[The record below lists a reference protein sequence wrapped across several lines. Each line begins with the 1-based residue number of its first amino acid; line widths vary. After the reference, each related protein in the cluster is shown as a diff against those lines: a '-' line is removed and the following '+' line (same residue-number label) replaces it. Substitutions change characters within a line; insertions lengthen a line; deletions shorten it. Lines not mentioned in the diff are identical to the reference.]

1 MKVQII
7 ILFTFIFVGFSSAQ
21 EEKTENITRKTINAV
36 RVEKAPKIDG
46 ILDDEIWKNAPIAN
60 DFIEL
65 RPNNGKA
72 ENPDFKTEVKVAY
85 DDTGIYVSAM
95 MYDKEPSKIGKELT
109 ERDNIGN
116 DDFFVLFI
124 NGYNDKQQSL
134 EFFVTAAGVQADSKI
149 TNQNGEDFSWNGIWY
164 SGVKILEN
172 GWSV

>member
-7 ILFTFIFVGFSSAQ
+7 ILFTFLFVGFSSAQ

-72 ENPDFKTEVKVAY
+72 
-85 DDTGIYVSAM
+85 
-95 MYDKEPSKIGKELT
+95 
-109 ERDNIGN
+109 
-116 DDFFVLFI
+116 
-124 NGYNDKQQSL
+124 
-134 EFFVTAAGVQADSKI
+134 
-149 TNQNGEDFSWNGIWY
+149 
-164 SGVKILEN
+164 
-172 GWSV
+172 